1 VFALSVELCIR
12 FFDLEEV
19 SEKLKKGR
27 ISKFERNA
35 WDEKIGEGEEKI
47 SNCLIVGIIIE
58 EVSLI

>member
-47 SNCLIVGIIIE
+47 SNCCLE
-58 EVSLI
+58 RFFDCRNNN